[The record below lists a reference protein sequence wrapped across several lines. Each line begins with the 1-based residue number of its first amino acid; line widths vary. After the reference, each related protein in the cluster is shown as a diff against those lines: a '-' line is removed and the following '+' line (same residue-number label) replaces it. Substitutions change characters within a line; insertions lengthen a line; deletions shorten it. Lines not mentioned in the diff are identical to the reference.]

1 MNVVSITVIKF
12 LRFSENPT
20 GSLRGEY
27 MKKLVV
33 LSAACGVGKS
43 TIKDSL
49 NEINIL
55 GNWACIDT
63 DEVGINW
70 WDYAGTEN
78 GARFNDDCLAEAV
91 RMSNNKNLLFVTCMN
106 PYDFYGVVH
115 IPQNITS
122 TFFIGMTCSD
132 EEITRRLKA
141 RPEERMCGSDEF
153 IAGQIL
159 YNNWHKKNA
168 GKFQFYIDNT
178 DKTVEETVKEIVTF
192 LKGIN

>member
-1 MNVVSITVIKF
+1 
-12 LRFSENPT
+12 
-20 GSLRGEY
+20 
-27 MKKLVV
+27 MKRLVV

-49 NEINIL
+49 NESNIL
-55 GNWACIDT
+55 DNYVCIDT

-70 WDYAGTEN
+70 WDYAGTVNE
-78 GARFNDDCLAEAV
+78 ARFCDDCLSEAV
-91 RMSNNKNLLFVTCMN
+91 RMSNDKNLLFVTCMN
-106 PYDFYGVVH
+106 PYDFYGVVN
-115 IPQNITS
+115 IPQSITS

-153 IAGQIL
+153 IAGQIQ
-159 YNNWHKKNA
+159 YNNWFKKNV

-178 DKTVEETVKEIVTF
+178 DKTVNETAAEIATFVKSIE
-192 LKGIN
+192 